1 MCLFGLKC
9 KEINAVSSKQS
20 GQTVWTK
27 PPNDGA
33 FSIVCLHSDVVMAS
47 NRPVNLVMPGSFSFD
62 TILPPKLDI
71 NVGAHSHFFQPPKT
85 ASASSSLYRSNASL
99 SAQDANLTTSR
110 KRSRHNSYSSE
121 QATPYKAPSH
131 ASPND
136 ASCTLSALESSIS
149 MSPVPFVNTQY
160 RLAGGLDT
168 PTARPTM
175 DEDGGYR
182 TSPDVYVRGFGG
194 FQSAP
199 DSYFPQCP
207 SALSREN
214 NGRPRQHTSPQIQDG
229 FGKAVYGMFS
239 VAGKVWN
246 FCRTTAFKVRTI
258 FTPFFLCGL
267 RARVARHIAVAKG
280 SIISGPCLTPQVLGL
295 KRLH

>member
-1 MCLFGLKC
+1 MGNQAKH
-9 KEINAVSSKQS
+9 
-20 GQTVWTK
+20 
-27 PPNDGA
+27 
-33 FSIVCLHSDVVMAS
+33 LHSDGHVVMAS
-47 NRPVNLVMPGSFSFD
+47 NRPVNLVMPGSSSYD

-85 ASASSSLYRSNASL
+85 SSASSSLYRSNASF
-99 SAQDANLTTSR
+99 SAQDANLITSR
-110 KRSRHNSYSSE
+110 KRSRHNSCSSE
-121 QATPYKAPSH
+121 QATPYRVLSH
-131 ASPND
+131 TSPND
-136 ASCTLSALESSIS
+136 ASCTPSALESSVS

-175 DEDGGYR
+175 DEEGEYP
-182 TSPDVYVRGFGG
+182 TSPDVHVRGFGG

-199 DSYFPQCP
+199 NSYFPQCP
-207 SALSREN
+207 SALSRES
-214 NGRPRQHTSPQIQDG
+214 NGRPRQHSAPQIQDG
-229 FGKAVYGMFS
+229 LGKAVYGMFS

-258 FTPFFLCGL
+258 FSPSFLFGL

-280 SIISGPCLTPQVLGL
+280 STISESCFTAQACPWLEEASLTPNAA
-295 KRLH
+295 